1 LRVTRCSI
9 ALILL
14 SLVLW
19 AGCKSSKDAQ
29 AQQGPQAMPV
39 KVETVR
45 LEKVNDAT
53 EFVAT
58 VRSRDAAV
66 LQPQVE
72 GQITR
77 IFVKSGQHVN
87 EGEPLIQI
95 DLLKQQATV
104 NTSEA
109 NARSRSAQLE
119 LNKVQLE
126 RIQRLYASGVVS
138 KQELDQAQSAYN
150 SSAADVE
157 ALKASVNEQKQQL
170 RYYTVTSPQAG
181 VVGDIPVRVGDRV
194 ATTTLLTTV
203 DSGKGLEAYISIP
216 AERTSDVHIGTPVQL
231 IAEDGSIVPI
241 KITFISPQVD
251 PQNQLLL
258 TKAAIPDSQ
267 KFRNNQ
273 VVHAKVIWAQINAPL
288 VSVLAVSR
296 QAGAMFVY
304 VAEQRNGMTVAAQK
318 PIVTSDTI
326 DNNYVVTKGLSAG
339 EQLIVSNTG
348 MLVDGMPITPM
359 AGAPADG
366 ANTGAG
372 KKQ

>member
-1 LRVTRCSI
+1 
-9 ALILL
+9 
-14 SLVLW
+14 
-19 AGCKSSKDAQ
+19 
-29 AQQGPQAMPV
+29 
-39 KVETVR
+39 
-45 LEKVNDAT
+45 
-53 EFVAT
+53 
-58 VRSRDAAV
+58 
-66 LQPQVE
+66 
-72 GQITR
+72 
-77 IFVKSGQHVN
+77 
-87 EGEPLIQI
+87 
-95 DLLKQQATV
+95 
-104 NTSEA
+104 
-109 NARSRSAQLE
+109 
-119 LNKVQLE
+119 
-126 RIQRLYASGVVS
+126 
-138 KQELDQAQSAYN
+138 
-150 SSAADVE
+150 
-157 ALKASVNEQKQQL
+157 
-170 RYYTVTSPQAG
+170 
-181 VVGDIPVRVGDRV
+181 
-194 ATTTLLTTV
+194 
-203 DSGKGLEAYISIP
+203 LEAYISIP

>member
-1 LRVTRCSI
+1 MRVTRCSL
-9 ALILL
+9 AFVILGL
-14 SLVLW
+14 FLTS
-19 AGCKSSKDAQ
+19 GCKSSKGSA
-29 AQQGPQAMPV
+29 APQGPQAMPV
-39 KVETVR
+39 KVEAVR
-45 LEKVNDAT
+45 MQKVNDST

-77 IFVKSGQHVN
+77 IFAKSGQHVR

-95 DLLKQQATV
+95 DLEKQQATV
-104 NTSEA
+104 RTSEA
-109 NARSRSAQLE
+109 TARSRSAQLE
-119 LNKVQLE
+119 LNKIQLE
-126 RIQRLYASGVVS
+126 RVQKLYSSGVVS
-138 KQELDQAQSAYN
+138 KQELDQAQSAYR
-150 SSAADVE
+150 SSQADVD

-170 RYYTVTSPQAG
+170 RYYTVAAPQSG

-194 ATTTLLTTV
+194 ATTTILTTV

-216 AERTSDVHIGTPVQL
+216 AERTGDVHLGTAVEL
-231 IAEDGSIVPI
+231 IAEDGSIVPT

-251 PQNQLLL
+251 AQNQLLL
-258 TKAAIPDSQ
+258 TKAAIPDGK

-273 VVHAKVIWAQINAPL
+273 VVHAKVVWAQLDAPL

-304 VAEQRNGMTVAAQK
+304 VAEQRNGMTVASQK
-318 PIVTSDTI
+318 PIIASDTI
-326 DNNYVVTKGLSAG
+326 GNDYVVKSGLKAG

-348 MLVDGMPITPM
+348 MLVDGMPIVPM
-359 AGAPADG
+359 SGSPNGA
-366 ANTGAG
+366 ANQGAG
-372 KKQ
+372 TQK

>member
-1 LRVTRCSI
+1 MRVTRSSI
-9 ALILL
+9 PLILL
-14 SLVLW
+14 GLILW
-19 AGCKSSKDAQ
+19 GGCKTSKDAQ
-29 AQQGPQAMPV
+29 AQQGQQAMPV

-45 LEKVNDAT
+45 LQKVNDAT

-126 RIQRLYASGVVS
+126 RTQRLYASGVVS

-157 ALKASVNEQKQQL
+157 ALKASVSEQKQQL
-170 RYYTVTSPQAG
+170 RYYTVASPQSG

-203 DSGKGLEAYISIP
+203 DSGRGLEAYISIP

-231 IAEDGSIVPI
+231 IAEDGSIVPT

-258 TKAAIPDSQ
+258 TKAAIPDSE
-267 KFRNNQ
+267 KFKNNQ
-273 VVHAKVIWAQINAPL
+273 VVHAQVVWAQINAPL

-304 VAEQRNGMTVAAQK
+304 VAEQRNGTTVAAQK
-318 PIVTSDTI
+318 PIVTSDTVE
-326 DNNYVVTKGLSAG
+326 NNYVVKTGLSAG

-348 MLVDGMPITPM
+348 MLVDGMPISPM
-359 AGAPADG
+359 TGAPAEG
-366 ANTGAG
+366 SNSGAG

>member
-1 LRVTRCSI
+1 MRVTRSSI
-9 ALILL
+9 PLILL
-14 SLVLW
+14 GLILW
-19 AGCKSSKDAQ
+19 GGCKTSKDAQ
-29 AQQGPQAMPV
+29 AQQGQQAMPV

-45 LEKVNDAT
+45 LQKVNDAT

-126 RIQRLYASGVVS
+126 RTQRLYASGVVS

-150 SSAADVE
+150 SGAADVE
-157 ALKASVNEQKQQL
+157 ALKASVSEQKQQL
-170 RYYTVTSPQAG
+170 RYYTVASPQSG

-203 DSGKGLEAYISIP
+203 DSGRGLEAYISIP

-231 IAEDGSIVPI
+231 IAEDGSIVPT

-258 TKAAIPDSQ
+258 TKAAIPDSE
-267 KFRNNQ
+267 KFKNNQ
-273 VVHAKVIWAQINAPL
+273 VVHAQVVWAQINAPL

-304 VAEQRNGMTVAAQK
+304 VAEQRNGTTVAAQK
-318 PIVTSDTI
+318 PIVTSDTVE
-326 DNNYVVTKGLSAG
+326 NNYVVKTGLSAG

-348 MLVDGMPITPM
+348 MLVDGMPISPM
-359 AGAPADG
+359 TGAPAEG
-366 ANTGAG
+366 SNSGAG